1 MKRLQRGVL
10 ITFEGIDGCGKS
22 TLAHGFADTLNQH
35 SFDVVL
41 TKEPGAT
48 AVGKKIRTL
57 VQEER
62 EEILPVAEALLF
74 AADRAMHINQI
85 VQPALRDHKIVVSDR
100 MADSSRVYQGC
111 ARGVD
116 CTRLENVLE
125 WVMDGTKPDLTFFVE
140 LSIDDAF
147 ERMKDRKQLSR
158 FEQEARDFHLAV
170 LDGYNALYAG
180 KDHVLRLDGRMTP
193 QELVDEAYART
204 LAWLERQGL
213 MVHESHNN

>member
-22 TLAHGFADTLNQH
+22 TLARGLADVLRQH

-48 AVGKKIRTL
+48 GVGTKIRTL

-62 EEILPVAEALLF
+62 EEISPVAEALLF
-74 AADRAMHINQI
+74 AADRALHIDQ
-85 VQPALRDHKIVVSDR
+85 VVRPALHEHKMVISDR

-116 CTRLENVLE
+116 RDRLEHVTE
-125 WVMDGTKPDLTFFVE
+125 WVMDGTVPDLTFFVE
-140 LSIDDAF
+140 LSIDEAGD
-147 ERMKDRKQLSR
+147 RMKNRKNPSR
-158 FEQEARDFHLAV
+158 FEQEARDFHTAV
-170 LDGYNALYAG
+170 LEGYNALYAG
-180 KDHVLRLDGRMTP
+180 KEHVLRLDGRMTP
-193 QELVDEAYART
+193 HALVKKAYT
-204 LAWLERQGL
+204 LTESWLAKKRL
-213 MVHESHNN
+213 VVNDS